1 MSKLNRQ
8 LTLSG
13 LTMIAIGSCIG
24 SGIFITPADSLAKLP
39 HHGWVLLVWAL
50 GGVVAYLGALTF
62 SELGSR
68 FPGAGGVYVYIKEAY
83 GPLMAFLYGW
93 IILLIVNTGA
103 LAALAYALADYLNFF
118 FPLEGAVKSVVA
130 ILIIVILTFV
140 NVLGVKTSQMLAT
153 LFTTL
158 KLLAIAFIII
168 IGLVYASTT
177 DHTIIVNP
185 MVDIPDGLFS
195 GILLAFVGVFWSTG
209 GWHHAT
215 YMAGETIDPQRNVP
229 RAMKYGTITVTV
241 TYLLVIL
248 SFMLL
253 VPMQEMAQ
261 SERIAGDALQAVF
274 TWGGRIVSIMISI
287 SIFGTIAIYTMSAPR
302 IYYAMA
308 EDGLFFKFLSK
319 THPTFKTPHYA
330 MILQSSWAIIL
341 ILLWGS
347 FIRIITFVTFMDI
360 LFMAI
365 AASTLFVIR
374 RSQEEQAPFH
384 LKYYPVVPILY
395 LLVTVAFVLNTAINL
410 QSESFAGTIILI
422 IGLPVFY
429 FFKRSKK
436 K

>member
-395 LLVTVAFVLNTAINL
+395 LLVTVAVVLNTAINL